1 MSSIDIGMTHH
12 AIGIGINHHG
22 IGIGMSSSIGMVPI
36 LIQIPGLLFVNIPG
50 IGMGIGMGM
59 GMDV

>member
-1 MSSIDIGMTHH
+1 MNHQPVIDIG
-12 AIGIGINHHG
+12 IGMNIQSG